1 MKKKMI
7 AAMLAAMCLCSAAAA
22 NVCAEEN
29 IKDMAVFEEGEM
41 MTMKDVIELS
51 KKGEALKLN
60 DFAKYKGVGVGSG
73 LYILEYDLGNGYTL
87 MVGSADL
94 YNIEYARLKYSEFEN
109 YIDIRT
115 DDVKDYIASTA
126 TPVDSSALQGTK
138 QMTIDDVKE
147 LAKKGSDLDWSD
159 FADYKGRDIG
169 SGIYIREFELEDGLK
184 LDVSGLVD
192 RKPDRIWLYRYDVKD
207 GIDIREDSIDDFL
220 KTTTYDVMTVTVTE
234 VSGNNMLVTPFDGSA
249 ELFTLP
255 KKYLDDIEPVEGM
268 KLEVTFSG
276 GILETYPLQFGNV
289 KKVTVVSDDAKQIKG
304 DANCDGGVDMADVV
318 FIMQCLAN
326 PDKYQLTETGR
337 INADMDGNGVTVGDA
352 QAIQRKLLGL
362 DKEEVQGVDRSAV
375 AKKKFVYENEG
386 FGGDCIIE
394 FKEDGTFLYSPG
406 YLSSYLGVGTW
417 KISGNKVILTQENDG
432 MEGKRVNCFYIVGND
447 LIYIE
452 EGSDNFIGTNVKD
465 GEKFYVAYENADKNE
480 LKASNIITIK
490 TNYNPVMSDWSGI
503 GILLEVDSPDCPIS
517 LRAADGH
524 FTEWD
529 IKTGSGAIKTVGKEY
544 DIGKNGYIFWTPDEL
559 NYKDGFDTEIMV
571 VGVSGDVFIDFGK
584 IYVTQVEGGKFVA
597 SFEKDAAA
605 TDSAKLLGL
614 KDAKIKSVNVAS
626 LPQGYDFTFTD
637 DKAQTFIDFLSDME
651 LTADFS
657 ENPGELNGMTWVIK
671 LEYENG
677 EAMTLYDL
685 GGFIRSEN
693 NSWFK
698 YEYDYD
704 SPLNTLIWELGK

>member
-1 MKKKMI
+1 MKKAINILMA
-7 AAMLAAMCLCSAAAA
+7 AAMLSTCAAVPYSAAAA
-22 NVCAEEN
+22 NVSAEESVKN
-29 IKDMAVFEEGEM
+29 LAAVEEGEM

-51 KKGEALKLN
+51 KKGDA
-60 DFAKYKGVGVGSG
+60 
-73 LYILEYDLGNGYTL
+73 
-87 MVGSADL
+87 
-94 YNIEYARLKYSEFEN
+94 
-109 YIDIRT
+109 
-115 DDVKDYIASTA
+115 
-126 TPVDSSALQGTK
+126 
-138 QMTIDDVKE
+138 
-147 LAKKGSDLDWSD
+147 LDWSD
-159 FADYKGRDIG
+159 FDEYVGKDGWHGIG
-169 SGIYIREFELEDGLK
+169 MYTHTYSFDLGEGYVLYVG
-184 LDVSGLVD
+184 GNQPA
-192 RKPDRIWLYRYDVKD
+192 KPETILLYRYDPKS
-207 GIDIREDSIDDFL
+207 GIDIRESNIDDFL
-220 KTTTYDVMTVTVTE
+220 NITAYNIMTVIVTE
-234 VSGNNMLVTPFDGSA
+234 VRGSDMLVTPSDSSIG
-249 ELFTLP
+249 LLTLP
-255 KKYLDDIEPVEGM
+255 KKYLDDDIEPVEGM
-268 KLEVTFSG
+268 ELEVTFSG
-276 GILETYPLQFGNV
+276 GILETYPGQFGNV
-289 KKVTVVSDDAKQIKG
+289 KKVTVVSDETKQIKG

-326 PDKYQLTETGR
+326 PDKYKLTDIGR

-352 QAIQRKLLGL
+352 QAIQRTINRCSQEGGGRVLL
-362 DKEEVQGVDRSAV
+362 DKEDVQSVDRSAV

-529 IKTGSGAIKTVGKEY
+529 IKTSSGSIKTVGTTY

-584 IYVTQVEGGKFVA
+584 IYVTQTEGGKFVA
-597 SFEKDAAA
+597 SFEKTAAA

-614 KDAKIKSVNVAS
+614 KDAKIKSVNVTS

-677 EAMTLYDL
+677 EAMTLYDI